1 MEVHTERVGDLAL
14 LSSLIDRT
22 GLVGRI
28 DAHFPAHHLWEGPS
42 LGKILKGFLLYILS
56 ENDHRLYEVE
66 SWASSH
72 IESLR
77 WLLSEPD
84 LQTQHFSDDH
94 LGIML
99 DNFSKS
105 PVKWSGFQRDHNEH
119 LIRLYDLGADESK
132 QIQHTARIDSTT
144 VQSYRAIDEDFQI
157 GHNAQGSDLPQLKAM
172 LLAIDKANL
181 AMAMEI
187 VAGNQGD
194 DNLYCSCLELAWH
207 LGLPQKH
214 VLIVGDGKLAN
225 QENTSYIAKSGNYYL
240 SPLVQ
245 RQYTPKQLLAAC
257 KWIEQHSESPKEVIR
272 LAAGAKEAQPIALAI
287 ELPGRSIVF
296 EDYQHQQR
304 LIAVCVL
311 SKKNKRLTQ
320 LESQITQA
328 RQAVQERLIRKRGR
342 RTLKQ
347 EQEALEA
354 INKILATY
362 NVDHLFKI
370 HIQPPLEKDA
380 SCRVELQIDQQV
392 YQDEKLIAGWR
403 VFGSN
408 APKEELPPEQ
418 AVLCYWEEYRIE
430 QQFHLLLNKCT
441 ALSPIFLSKQ
451 NRIKA
456 LMQIMMMALQ
466 YSNLWQYSLRQQ
478 LAKEQEPYLLNVI
491 PGNPGRKVDNP
502 TTALVLR
509 TFKDITLIIVTMPHH
524 VNVLIQGFEHH
535 HLRLLRLLG
544 QDENLYFTHPLCQRT

>member
-1 MEVHTERVGDLAL
+1 MQVHTERLGDLAL

-22 GLVGRI
+22 GLVSRI
-28 DAHFPAHHLWEGPS
+28 DIHFPAHHLWDGPS

-56 ENDHRLYEVE
+56 KNDHRLYEVE
-66 SWASSH
+66 SWASGH
-72 IESLR
+72 LQSLR

-84 LQTQHFSDDH
+84 LQVHHFSDDH
-94 LGIML
+94 LGVLL
-99 DNFSKS
+99 DNFSKL
-105 PVKWSGFQRDHNEH
+105 PAKWLAFQRDHNEH
-119 LIRLYDLGADESK
+119 LIRLYDLGADYSK
-132 QIQHTARIDSTT
+132 QIQLEARMDSTT
-144 VQSYRAIDEDFQI
+144 VQSYRALDGDFQI
-157 GHNAQGSDLPQLKAM
+157 GHNAKGSDLPQLKAM

-181 AMAMEI
+181 ALAMQI
-187 VAGNQGD
+187 VPGNQGD
-194 DNLYCSCLELAWH
+194 DKLYCSCLELAWR

-257 KWIEQHSESPKEVIR
+257 QWIEQHRESPKQVMR
-272 LAAGAKEAQPIALAI
+272 LAAGAKEAEPIALAI

-296 EDYQHQQR
+296 EGYQHQQR

-342 RTLKQ
+342 ATLKQ
-347 EQEALEA
+347 EQEALDA
-354 INKILATY
+354 IKKILAKY
-362 NVDHLFKI
+362 KVEHLFKI
-370 HIQPPLEKDA
+370 NIQPPIQKDD
-380 SCRVELQIDQQV
+380 SCRIDLQIDQQV
-392 YQDEKLIAGWR
+392 YQDEKLVAGWR

-408 APKEELPPEQ
+408 APKEELPPDQ
-418 AVLCYWEEYRIE
+418 VVLCYWEEYRIE
-430 QQFHLLLNKCT
+430 QQFHLLLNKST
-441 ALSPIFLSKQ
+441 ALSPIFLKKQ

-456 LMQIMMMALQ
+456 LMQILMLALQ
-466 YSNLWQYSLRQQ
+466 YTNLWQYTLRQQ
-478 LAKEQEPYLLNVI
+478 LAKEQEPYLQNLI

-509 TFKDITLIIVTMPHH
+509 AFKDISLILINTPQKVS
-524 VNVLIQGFEHH
+524 VLIQGLDQH
-535 HLRLLRLLG
+535 HLRILRLLG